1 MSKSGF
7 LVKQEIARQE
17 WMETAERITRQFDV
31 DTLQIA
37 LARYEKLGL
46 GYQRIMEITDL
57 WEQVRKEYR
66 IALSNHKEA
75 DVARSHMD
83 EEQRQIA
90 PESVELIPF
99 EGRYPELRE
108 ITYDKRKR

>member
-7 LVKQEIARQE
+7 MTKMELARQE

-37 LARYEKLGL
+37 LARYAKLNL

-83 EEQRQIA
+83 AEQRQIA
-90 PESVELIPF
+90 PDNVQLIPF
-99 EGRYPELRE
+99 ESRYPELRK